1 MDNSQ
6 EPTPIIRRPLHE
18 EATDRLR
25 DLIVQGRLAAGAR
38 LNERLLTAQLG
49 LSRTPLREAFKVLAT
64 EGLVEL
70 LPNRGAIVSQM
81 DAVRL
86 SETLAVMG
94 ALDALAGE
102 LACASA
108 TDAQI
113 NEIRALHYE
122 MLAYHARGDLA
133 GYFKFN
139 QAIHL
144 KIVKYSGN
152 AVLYNT
158 YRQLNGAMQRAR
170 YMANLSQGALGRRG
184 ARARGNPRRAWRE
197 GRQAHPGA
205 ALGPSCA
212 QAVERARRP
221 ACAAVARPGGVNAPS
236 FPVRVTAARPG
247 DSPLARRLR
256 KEVDGEVLF
265 DAASRGRYSTDASIY
280 QVEPIGVVVPRSAE
294 ARARRDRDCRRVGRA
309 GAAARRRQLAMRPD
323 GGRGAGASTTRNI

>member
-1 MDNSQ
+1 MDNLQ
-6 EPTPIIRRPLHE
+6 EPSPIIRRPLHE

-25 DLIVQGRLAAGAR
+25 DLIVQGRLVAGAR
-38 LNERLLTAQLG
+38 LNERLLTSQLG
-49 LSRTPLREAFKVLAT
+49 VSRTPLREAFKVLAT

-70 LPNRGAIVSQM
+70 LPNRGAIVSQL

-102 LACASA
+102 LACANA
-108 TDAQI
+108 TDAQV

-170 YMANLSQGALGRRG
+170 YMANLSQERWDA
-184 ARARGNPRRAWRE
+184 AVRE
-197 GRQAHPGA
+197 HDEILA
-205 ALGPSCA
+205 ALGARDVKRIRALLAEHLAHKLASALAALPA
-212 QAVERARRP
+212 RQAA
-221 ACAAVARPGGVNAPS
+221 
-236 FPVRVTAARPG
+236 
-247 DSPLARRLR
+247 
-256 KEVDGEVLF
+256 
-265 DAASRGRYSTDASIY
+265 
-280 QVEPIGVVVPRSAE
+280 
-294 ARARRDRDCRRVGRA
+294 
-309 GAAARRRQLAMRPD
+309 
-323 GGRGAGASTTRNI
+323 